1 MTAASF
7 WAFCDRVGYPLE
19 PFQRKIVAACFGGEP
34 EALILLP
41 RGNGKSTL
49 LAALAVHH
57 LLTVKRPAVYCA
69 ASSRDQARVIFE
81 AARTFAE
88 HPAIRSRFLLRHL
101 ELRTP
106 DGHLRVLPSDAPKVH
121 GLTPSLSILDEYHTH
136 PNDDL
141 YLALRTALLKRP
153 GARLVT
159 ISTAPESAATPLGI
173 LRARALA
180 QPNVKRRGALIDAKG
195 GGIRLLEW
203 SVPDN
208 VEATAEQVKRAN
220 PASWITVE
228 GLRTQRQALPDH
240 AWLRFH
246 ANRITGRVNAWLPP
260 GAWQACAGEPHF
272 EPGERITVGCDL
284 GGGERSTSAVAWISE
299 PREDTT
305 RHVGVVIFDGENS
318 GTHAG
323 EFVTELAER
332 FTVQEVAADPWQANL
347 LLDALEQRGI
357 VASAVPQSDARMI
370 PASERLHRAVIEQR
384 LVHDGDLTLAQHVG
398 AAVAKTT
405 RRGWRLHRAGAEP
418 IDAAIALAIALD
430 RAEQHAEQ
438 PPAQLLGW
446 L

>member
-1 MTAASF
+1 MSAASF
-7 WAFCDRVGYPLE
+7 RRFCKQVGYPLE
-19 PFQRKIVAACFGGEP
+19 RFQSRIVAACFADEP

-57 LLTVKRPAVYCA
+57 LLTVERPAVYCA

-81 AARTFAE
+81 AAREFAE
-88 HPAIRSRFLLRHL
+88 QAGGVTLRHL
-101 ELRTP
+101 ELRVP
-106 DGHLRVLPSDAPKVH
+106 DGHLRVLPADAPKVH
-121 GLTPSLSILDEYHTH
+121 GLTPSLSILDEYHSHTS
-136 PNDDL
+136 DDL

-153 GARLVT
+153 DSRLVT
-159 ISTAPESAATPLGI
+159 ISTAPESAATPLGT

-180 QPNVKRRGALIDAKG
+180 QPHVTRRGSLIQAHG

-203 SVPDN
+203 SVPDR
-208 VEATAEQVKRAN
+208 VEATPERVKKAN
-220 PASWITVE
+220 PASWISLD
-228 GLRTQRQALPDH
+228 GLRSQREALPDH

-246 ANRITGRVNAWLPP
+246 ANRITGRINAWLPP
-260 GAWQACAGEPHF
+260 GAWQACAGEPRF
-272 EPGERITVGCDL
+272 EPGERIWIGCDL

-299 PREDTT
+299 PRDDGR
-305 RHVGVVIFDGENS
+305 RHVGCEIFDGESS
-318 GTHAG
+318 GTEAG

-332 FTVQEVAADPWQANL
+332 FTVIEVASDPWQSAL
-347 LLDALEQRGI
+347 LVEALEQRGL
-357 VASAVPQSDARMI
+357 VASAFPQSDSRMQ
-370 PASERLHRAVIEQR
+370 PASERLHRAIIEER
-384 LVHDGDLTLAQHVG
+384 LVHDDDPELAQHVA

-418 IDAAIALAIALD
+418 IDAAVALAICLD

-438 PPAQLLGW
+438 PTAQLLGW